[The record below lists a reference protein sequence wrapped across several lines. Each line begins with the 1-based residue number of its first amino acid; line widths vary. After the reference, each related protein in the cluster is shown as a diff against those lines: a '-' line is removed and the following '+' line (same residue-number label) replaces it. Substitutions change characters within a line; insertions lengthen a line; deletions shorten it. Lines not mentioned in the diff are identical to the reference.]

1 MVGWLYGLSA
11 PAVEADLGYFRGL
24 RHGML
29 LGAAVA
35 LLYAPDAGT
44 VTRRRLARWLGQ
56 VQGSLEGDGSP
67 GLDSGRGVR
76 SRSASGRFAPQAK
89 RETTAE

>member
-1 MVGWLYGLSA
+1 MAVRSSA

>member
-1 MVGWLYGLSA
+1 
-11 PAVEADLGYFRGL
+11 
-24 RHGML
+24 ML

-56 VQGSLEGDGSP
+56 VQTSLEQEP
-67 GLDSGRGVR
+67 GTPSAESGRGAR
-76 SRSASGRFAPQAK
+76 SRSASGRFAPQPR
-89 RETTAE
+89 RESSAE